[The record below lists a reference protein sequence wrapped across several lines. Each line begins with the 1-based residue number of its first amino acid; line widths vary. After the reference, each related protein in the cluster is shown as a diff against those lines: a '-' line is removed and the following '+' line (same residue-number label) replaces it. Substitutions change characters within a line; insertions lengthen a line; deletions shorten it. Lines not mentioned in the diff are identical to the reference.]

1 MTSIVEQSILIDAPV
16 EVVWRA
22 LTEPEQ
28 IRRWFADDV
37 DLAAEVGYRGSLGFA
52 DNGAGLAVSF
62 QVTVVSAQPAR
73 TFSYRWQHPSG
84 VEAVEDNSTLVE
96 FTLTPEGDGTRLRV
110 VETGVEQLGWA
121 AEQQQ
126 SFVEEHSSGWLT
138 YLGRLNDLI
147 AQRPTGSTGHVR

>member
-1 MTSIVEQSILIDAPV
+1 MASIIEQSILIDAPV

-28 IRRWFADDV
+28 VRRWFADDV
-37 DLAAEVGYRGSLGFA
+37 DLTAEVGYRGSLGFA

-62 QVTVVSAQPAR
+62 QVTVVSVQPPR

-84 VEAVEDNSTLVE
+84 VEAVEGNSTLVE

-126 SFVEEHSSGWLT
+126 GFVEEHGSGWLT
-138 YLGRLNDLI
+138 YLGRLSDLI
-147 AQRPTGSTGHVR
+147 ARRPTGPTSDTR